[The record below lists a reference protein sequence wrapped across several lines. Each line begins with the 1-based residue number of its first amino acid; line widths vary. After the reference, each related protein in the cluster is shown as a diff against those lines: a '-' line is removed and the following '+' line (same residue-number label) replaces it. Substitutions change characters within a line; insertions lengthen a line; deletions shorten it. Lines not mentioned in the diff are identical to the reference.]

1 MSSLPI
7 LNSQPPS
14 SGKTDTGKP
23 GNAAPGA
30 EDISSGAAP
39 FGELLAKQLHPD
51 AHDIKRALLKT
62 LASAQGDAAP
72 ADPNAVPLPTTAD
85 PRSDGIALPSDL
97 LASLLQNIPRRS
109 AGDQK
114 ITTTDSAAPDNALHD
129 DSHALRTASH
139 ATTAKYAETQLTRR
153 ITSPDTQA
161 TRASQAASAEP
172 LSAGTDPVVVGALA
186 AALQAGKKTDNILSS
201 VQPANPVAPALGT
214 LGALNAP
221 AAPAPLS
228 SPTVIATPLQ
238 QPQWADDFSQKVT
251 WLATQRVQSAELHLN
266 PAQLGPLEVSLKLNG
281 DHASVQFISAHAV
294 VRDAIEQSLPRLRDM
309 LADSGITLGNTTV
322 SDQAPREQR
331 ERAQTGN
338 AAQIHATDNFSEAEI
353 PKAQT
358 TRLPSR
364 HNGSVDTFV

>member
-14 SGKTDTGKP
+14 SRKTDTGKT
-23 GNAAPGA
+23 GNTAPGA
-30 EDISSGAAP
+30 EDISNGAAP
-39 FGELLAKQLHPD
+39 FGELLAKQLNPD

-62 LASAQGDAAP
+62 LASAQSDAAP
-72 ADPNAVPLPTTAD
+72 ADPNAIPLLTTAD
-85 PRSDGIALPSDL
+85 TRSDGIALPSDL
-97 LASLLQNIPRRS
+97 LASLLQNIPGRS

-114 ITTTDSAAPDNALHD
+114 ITTTDSAASDNALHD

-161 TRASQAASAEP
+161 TRASHAASAEP
-172 LSAGTDPVVVGALA
+172 LSASTDPVVAGALA
-186 AALQAGKKTDNILSS
+186 AALQAGKKTDNVLSP
-201 VQPANPVAPALGT
+201 VPAANPVAPA

-228 SPTVIATPLQ
+228 SPTAIATPLQ

-281 DHASVQFISAHAV
+281 DQASVQFISAHAV

-338 AAQIHATDNFSEAEI
+338 AAQTNATDNFSEAEI
-353 PKAQT
+353 QKSQT